1 MADWSNDLDQ
11 ALAAGD
17 PEFMKAMLARV
28 PQEVM
33 DMVVPYLE
41 HMAVTC
47 EADGRM
53 EEAQGYRQQLAALGR
68 TPEPDAQAAP
78 ARDAKEDA
86 LHIEVPAP
94 PQAVFDPAI
103 FANPAIAPDA
113 DAFRV
118 DGLKQHL
125 SRYSAQVSPRNAIT
139 RLDDPLWRDAWDAAL
154 STMHGARV
162 LFRGSELGI
171 LALRAL
177 HHGAAHALCVEA
189 YPLDAR
195 IATGIMQKHF
205 LAPWH
210 ARHGEA
216 VAHWSEEERSASFNE
231 FASGIDI
238 DLATSET
245 TGAAPCD
252 CFVFPNID
260 HTLLGTGMVR
270 ALRQYCSSSGS
281 VPSRVVPAKATVY
294 AMGVQWAYPGTQLTL
309 EPVDSL
315 RWSLY
320 PQTLDGEAQS
330 WRALTETVVA
340 GQIDFAA
347 FTETTW
353 EIALPVTAPGTVNA
367 IIYWFDLDLGGARI
381 SSAPGG
387 ALRCIRPAVQ
397 YTDGIIVDAGG
408 SVGVH
413 ARVEESRLYFETQ
426 PAPALRR
433 SRVMPG
439 WYASMLGDQ
448 RRNDA
453 YRSAIRRAVAADPVH
468 GVLDIGAGCGL
479 LSMMAAQAGARSV
492 VGCETDSAILRAGR
506 EIVALNALDGV
517 ISLVGKDCR
526 KLSVP
531 DDLPRRAG
539 LALFEMFDC
548 SLIGEGILHFLAYAR
563 EHLLT
568 ADAVFLPANA
578 RIRAMVVEY
587 RLERVLDVDASLLN
601 PYRASPAFVNVDAAT
616 LDYRP
621 LSAPFDVFSFD
632 FASAGP
638 APEEKRLEVLATAP
652 GTAGAVL
659 FWFDLGLDAN
669 CTISNS
675 PAAGDGLHW
684 KQGLQFLP
692 EVRIEPGSP
701 LPLNASHDGSGLQF
715 KWRSEEL
722 PKESLSKMP
731 RFDPRW
737 LAASSDIEQQTGALM
752 QHCVQHP
759 EEYAKVAD
767 IATRFAIVP
776 GAHGLDPTIAQRF
789 AGMFFNR

>member
-28 PQEVM
+28 PQEVLE
-33 DMVVPYLE
+33 MVVPYLE
-41 HMAVTC
+41 HMAATC
-47 EADGRM
+47 EADGRV
-53 EEAQGYRQQLAALGR
+53 EEARGYRQQLAALGR
-68 TPEPDAQAAP
+68 TPEQPAQP
-78 ARDAKEDA
+78 VPPSETNQDA
-86 LHIEVPAP
+86 LHIEMSAP
-94 PQAVFDPAI
+94 PRAVFDPVL
-103 FANPAIAPDA
+103 FAHPAIGADA

-125 SRYSAQVSPRNAIT
+125 SRYSAQVSPRNAID
-139 RLDDPLWRDAWDAAL
+139 RLDDPQWRHAWDGAL
-154 STMHGARV
+154 SAMRGARV

-171 LALRAL
+171 LGLRAL

-195 IATGIMQKHF
+195 IATGIVQKHF

-210 ARHGEA
+210 ARHGQA
-216 VAHWSEEERSASFNE
+216 IGHWSEEQRSASFND

-238 DLATSET
+238 DLAGSDTAGT
-245 TGAAPCD
+245 APCD
-252 CFVFPNID
+252 YFVFPNID

-270 ALRQYCSSSGS
+270 ALRQHCTSTGS

-294 AMGVQWAYPGTQLTL
+294 AMGVQWAYPGAQFAL
-309 EPVDSL
+309 EPVDRL

-320 PQTLDGEAQS
+320 PQTLDSGPQG

-340 GQIDFAA
+340 GEIDFAA
-347 FTETTW
+347 FAETTW
-353 EIALPVTAPGTVNA
+353 DIALPVTAPGTVNA
-367 IIYWFDLDLGGARI
+367 IVYWFDLDLGAARI
-381 SSAPGG
+381 SSAPGS

-397 YTDGIIVDAGG
+397 YTDGIDVDAGA
-408 SVGVH
+408 SVSVR

-439 WYASMLGDQ
+439 WYAPMLGDQ

-453 YRSAIRRAVAADPVH
+453 YRAAIARAVAAHPEH

-492 VGCETDSAILRAGR
+492 VGCETDPAMVAAGR
-506 EIVALNALDGV
+506 ETVALNELNGP
-517 ISLVGKDCR
+517 ISLVAKDCR

-548 SLIGEGILHFLAYAR
+548 SLIGEGILHFLAHAR

-568 ADAVFLPANA
+568 SDAVFLPANA
-578 RIRAMVVEY
+578 RIRAMLVEY
-587 RLERVLDVDASLLN
+587 RLERILDIDASLLN
-601 PYRASPAFVNVDAAT
+601 PYRASPAFVNVDAST

-638 APEEKRLEVLATAP
+638 APEEKRLELSATAA

-692 EVRIEPGSP
+692 EVRVEQDAA
-701 LPLNASHDGSGLQF
+701 LPLIASHDGSGLKF
-715 KWRSEEL
+715 KWRSDEL
-722 PKESLSKMP
+722 PKESLSTMP
-731 RFDPRW
+731 RYDPRW
-737 LAASSDIEQQTGALM
+737 LAASSDIEQHTGALM

-759 EEYAKVAD
+759 DEYTKVAD
-767 IATRFAIVP
+767 IAARFAIDP

-789 AGMFFNR
+789 AGMFLNG

>member
-28 PQEVM
+28 PQEVR

-41 HMAVTC
+41 HMAATC

-53 EEAQGYRQQLAALGR
+53 EEALGYREQLAALGR
-68 TPEPDAQAAP
+68 APEQPAQPAP
-78 ARDAKEDA
+78 SLETNEKA
-86 LHIEVPAP
+86 LHIEMPAP
-94 PQAVFDPAI
+94 PRAVFDPAL
-103 FANPAIAPDA
+103 FADPAITPDA

-139 RLDDPLWRDAWDAAL
+139 RLDDPVWLEAWDAAL
-154 STMHGARV
+154 VAMRGARV
-162 LFRGSELGI
+162 LFRGSELGV
-171 LALRAL
+171 LGLRAL

-195 IATGIMQKHF
+195 IATGMVQKHF

-210 ARHGEA
+210 ARNGEA
-216 VAHWSEEERSASFNE
+216 IARWSDEERSASFNG
-231 FASGIDI
+231 FASGVDI

-245 TGAAPCD
+245 VHSQPCD
-252 CFVFPNID
+252 YFVFPNID

-270 ALRQYCSSSGS
+270 ALRQYCAGAGT

-294 AMGVQWAYPGTQLTL
+294 AMGVQWAYPGAQCAL
-309 EPVDSL
+309 EPVDRL
-315 RWSLY
+315 RWSMY
-320 PQTLDGEAQS
+320 PQALDGGSQG

-340 GQIDFAA
+340 GEIDFANFA
-347 FTETTW
+347 ETTW
-353 EIALPVTAPGTVNA
+353 ELALPVTASGTVNA
-367 IIYWFDLDLGGARI
+367 IIYWFDLDLGGAHI
-381 SSAPGG
+381 SSAPGS
-387 ALRCIRPAVQ
+387 ALCCVKPAIQ
-397 YTDGIIVDAGG
+397 YTDGIAVDSGG
-408 SVGVH
+408 SVSAR
-413 ARVEESRLYFETQ
+413 ARVEQSRLYFETQ
-426 PAPALRR
+426 PAPALLR

-439 WYASMLGDQ
+439 WYAPMLGDL
-448 RRNDA
+448 RRNEA
-453 YRSAIRRAVAADPVH
+453 YRAAIARAVATHPEH

-479 LSMMAAQAGARSV
+479 LSMMAAQAGARNV
-492 VGCETDSAILRAGR
+492 VGCETDAAILATGR
-506 EIVALNALDGV
+506 EVVALNDWSGI

-526 KLSVP
+526 KLTVP
-531 DDLPRRAG
+531 EDLPRRAG

-548 SLIGEGILHFLAYAR
+548 SLIGEGILHFLAHAR

-568 ADAVFLPANA
+568 PDAVFLPANA
-578 RIRAMVVEY
+578 RIRAMLVEY
-587 RLERVLDVDASLLN
+587 RLDRILDIDATLLN
-601 PYRASPAFVNVDAAT
+601 PYRASPGFVNVDSAT

-621 LSAPFDVFSFD
+621 LSAPFDVFNFD

-638 APEEKRLEVLATAP
+638 APEEKWLELLATAS

-669 CTISNS
+669 STISNS

-684 KQGLQFLP
+684 KQGLQFMP
-692 EVRIEPGSP
+692 EVRVEAGSP
-701 LPLNASHDGSGLQF
+701 LPLLASHDGSGLKF
-715 KWRSEEL
+715 KWRSDEL
-722 PKESLSKMP
+722 PREALSKLP

-752 QHCVQHP
+752 QHCVQHSD
-759 EEYAKVAD
+759 EYAKVAD
-767 IATRFAIVP
+767 IAARFAIDP

-789 AGMFFNR
+789 AGMFLND